1 MRNNEEEE
9 ENEKNLEI
17 FRLKKLIQDLDQ
29 MRGLGTSMITL
40 IINYKDQISQFSK
53 MLVDEIGKASN
64 IKSRVTRQNVIDALY
79 STKEKL
85 SLYNRTPPNGL
96 VIFCGLVQMPNGGEK
111 MIKIDLEPFKPINT
125 SLYRC
130 NNIFHTDE
138 LKSLLVD
145 NDKFGFLIID
155 GNGSLLGLLQGN
167 TKTILNE
174 FKVDLPKK
182 QAKGG
187 QSAPRF
193 GRLRL
198 EKRHNYLRKV
208 SEALTAA
215 FITNDVP
222 NVKGLIL
229 AGSAEFKNELK
240 KSDLFD
246 QRLAPIVIKVVDI
259 SYGGNMGFN
268 QAIELSQD
276 ALKNVKFVHEK
287 KIIGNFFEEI
297 AKDTGKYVFGIKDT
311 IEALENGMID
321 LLIIWENIDFVRL
334 TLKDNKDD
342 IRIETVSD
350 KKVLGQKFKPDDCD
364 VEYEIIEKISLSE
377 WLLNNYKR
385 YVSHLEIV
393 TDKTSEGNQFVKG
406 FGGIGGILRYKLEQ
420 NFEEIEENNSF
431 DEDDFI

>member
-1 MRNNEEEE
+1 
-9 ENEKNLEI
+9 
-17 FRLKKLIQDLDQ
+17 
-29 MRGLGTSMITL
+29 MITL

-297 AKDTGKYVFGIKDT
+297 AKDTGKYVFGLKDT

-350 KKVLGQKFKPDDCD
+350 KKVLGQKFKPEDSD

>member
-1 MRNNEEEE
+1 MKNTEEE

-64 IKSRVTRQNVIDALY
+64 IKSRVTRQNVTDALY
-79 STKEKL
+79 CAKEKL
-85 SLYNRTPPNGL
+85 SLYTRTPPNGL
-96 VIFCGLVQMPNGGEK
+96 VIYCGLVQMPNGGEK

-138 LKSLLVD
+138 LKALLVD

-182 QAKGG
+182 QSKGG

-259 SYGGNMGFN
+259 SYGGDMGFN
-268 QAIELSQD
+268 QAIELSKD

-297 AKDTGKYVFGIKDT
+297 AKDTGKYVFGLKDT
-311 IEALENGMID
+311 MEALENGMVD

-334 TLKDNKDD
+334 TLKDNKDE
-342 IRIETVSD
+342 IRIETVSG
-350 KKVLGQKFKPDDCD
+350 KKVTGQKFKPEDSD
-364 VEYEIIEKISLSE
+364 VEYEIIEKVSLSE

-420 NFEEIEENNSF
+420 TFEELEENNSF